1 MLIERHIMEYKTID
15 YLFQLSYG
23 YWKSH
28 VLITATDFGI
38 FTLIGEGHLSAG
50 EVAQSIHADERA
62 TEMLLNALVSLHLL
76 TVQEKRYGNT
86 PMSSLHLI
94 KGKPQYMGNA
104 IRHLNNIM
112 DNWTMLRE
120 TVETGKPV
128 SLTDLPEEADASSV
142 RDFIT
147 AMHDIASLKTEA
159 MCNSVDLKD
168 AKLLLD
174 VAGGPGTYAIAL
186 AKANPQLNAVI
197 FDLKQ
202 VTPISQEFIR
212 DAGLEGRVTT
222 QTGNCL
228 EDSLGKDVYNAIL
241 VSNILHIYNPENNV
255 KILKKCWDAMKDN
268 GQVIIHE
275 FVLDDTKT
283 RPQFAALFSL
293 NMLIGT
299 QEGSSYS
306 ETEYRMWLKESG
318 FQHIKRVDLGYDSSL
333 IIGRK

>member
-1 MLIERHIMEYKTID
+1 MDYKNID

-38 FTLIGEGHLSAG
+38 FTLIGEGRLSAG
-50 EVAQSIHADERA
+50 EIAQSIHADERA
-62 TEMLLNALVSLHLL
+62 TEMLLNALVSLDLL
-76 TVQEKRYGNT
+76 TVREKRYGNT
-86 PMSSLHLI
+86 QTSGLHLI
-94 KGKPQYMGNA
+94 KGRPLYMGNA

-128 SLTDLPEEADASSV
+128 SLTNLPEEADASAV

-147 AMHDIASLKTEA
+147 AMHDISNLKTEA
-159 MCNSVDLKD
+159 MCNCVDMKE
-168 AKLLLD
+168 ARLLLD
-174 VAGGPGTYAIAL
+174 LAGGPGTYSIAL
-186 AKANPQLNAVI
+186 AKANPRLNAVI

-202 VTPISQEFIR
+202 VTPISREFIR
-212 DAGLEGRVTT
+212 DAGVEGRVTT

-228 EDSLGKDVYNAIL
+228 EDSFGKEVYDAIL
-241 VSNILHIYNPENNV
+241 VSNLLHIYNPENNV
-255 KILKKCWDAMKDN
+255 KILKKCREAMKDK

-275 FVLDDTKT
+275 FVLDDTRT

-299 QEGSSYS
+299 QEGASYS
-306 ETEYRMWLKESG
+306 ETEYRAWLKESG